1 MHLPLTVEPHPSL
14 SHHVEVVIPVN
25 SHGCQGLVP
34 PAHTPVPHRLW
45 QTLGRGQSE
54 HRTDQPRPQP
64 PLLQLCDLSKLLCF
78 TCELETVTV
87 LQQGGW
93 DTFLQGSVPASM
105 CAPPPRLSP
114 RRSLIVLIP
123 RGRHSCVRG
132 WDGVAGFVLQ
142 ITD

>member
-14 SHHVEVVIPVN
+14 SHHVEVVIPVD
-25 SHGCQGLVP
+25 SHGCQ
-34 PAHTPVPHRLW
+34 
-45 QTLGRGQSE
+45 GRGQSE
-54 HRTDQPRPQP
+54 HRTDQPRPQS